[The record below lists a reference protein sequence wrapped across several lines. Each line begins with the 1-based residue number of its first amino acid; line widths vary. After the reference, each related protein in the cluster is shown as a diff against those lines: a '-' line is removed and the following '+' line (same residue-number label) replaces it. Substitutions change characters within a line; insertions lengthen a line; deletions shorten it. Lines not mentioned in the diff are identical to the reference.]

1 MKVDKEIISKIEQTF
16 YFISGKVKL
25 DATYFMSKIEEGLKE
40 SDLHY
45 KTNIQG
51 WMTKYNFFNS
61 DPHFHNVLHQILNS
75 VDKYQDTKQY
85 QLDTAWGYKEDKN
98 SYTILHDHV
107 PSYLSGVIYL
117 NKHKQKLL
125 FPEIHQAVNPEEGR
139 FVIFSSF
146 LKHEAKRNPIIIPKY
161 GISFNLKYYNSG
173 DAIF

>member
-1 MKVDKEIISKIEQTF
+1 MKVDKEIISTIEQKY

-25 DATYFMSKIEEGLKE
+25 DATYFMTIIEEGLKE

-51 WMTKYNFFNS
+51 FMTKYNFFNK
-61 DPHFHNVLHQILNS
+61 DPHFHDVLHKILNS
-75 VDKYQDTKQY
+75 VDKYPDTKQY
-85 QLDTAWGYKEDKN
+85 ELDTAWGYKEDKN

-117 NKHKQKLL
+117 NRHKQKLL
-125 FPEIHQAVNPEEGR
+125 FPEINQTVTPEEGR

-146 LKHEAKRNPIIIPKY
+146 LKHKTEKNVLKKCKY
-161 GISFNLKYYNSG
+161 AISFNLQ
-173 DAIF
+173 AF